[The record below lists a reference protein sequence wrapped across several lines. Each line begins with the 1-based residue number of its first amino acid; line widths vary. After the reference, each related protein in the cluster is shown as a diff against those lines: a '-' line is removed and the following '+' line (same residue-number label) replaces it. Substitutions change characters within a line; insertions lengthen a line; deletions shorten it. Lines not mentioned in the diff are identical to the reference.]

1 MSTNQPIGFFDSGI
15 GGLSIWREV
24 NRLLPTEST
33 VYVADSGF
41 APYGQ
46 RSTEVIRERSHRMTR
61 YLLEQGTKL
70 IVVACNTATTNAIA
84 DLRKSYS
91 VPFIGIE
98 PAIKPAA
105 LKTQTGNVGVLATQ
119 GTLTS
124 SLFHQTRDLHAQGIQ
139 VIERVGAGLVEAI
152 ETGDLQATA
161 LQDLLEGHLE
171 ALLKQNIDVLVL
183 GCTHYPFLEPLLR
196 KLLPTSV
203 QILDSGEAVARQTAA
218 VLQQHALLK
227 EGKALGLHQFFSTG
241 KANLMQEFLR
251 GMNRPE
257 VPQALRL

>member
-1 MSTNQPIGFFDSGI
+1 MNTNQPIGFFDSGL

-24 NRLLPTEST
+24 HRLMPLESS

-46 RSTEVIRERSHRMTR
+46 RSQEGIRERSHKMTR
-61 YLLEQGTKL
+61 YLLDQGSKL

-84 DLRKSYS
+84 ELRKTYS

-105 LKTQTGNVGVLATQ
+105 LKTQTGRVGVLATQ

-139 VIERVGAGLVEAI
+139 VIERVGTGLVEAI
-152 ETGDLQATA
+152 EAGDLQAPS
-161 LQDLLEGHLE
+161 LQDLLEKHLE
-171 ALLKQNIDVLVL
+171 VLLQQDIDVLVL
-183 GCTHYPFLEPLLR
+183 GCTHYPFLKPFLKE
-196 KLLPTSV
+196 LLPSAV
-203 QILDSGEAVARQTAA
+203 QILDSGEAVARQTSA
-218 VLQQHALLK
+218 VLQQHALNNQGQTPA
-227 EGKALGLHQFFSTG
+227 EHRFYSTG
-241 KANLMQEFLR
+241 KADLMRGFLQS
-251 GMNRPE
+251 MNRSE
-257 VPQALRL
+257 KPQALRL

>member
-1 MSTNQPIGFFDSGI
+1 MNTNQSIGFFDSGV
-15 GGLSIWREV
+15 GGLSVWREV
-24 NRLLPTEST
+24 NHLLPTEST

-46 RSTEVIRERSHRMTR
+46 RTAEVIRERSHRMTR
-61 YLLEQGTKL
+61 YLLEQGSKL

-84 DLRKSYS
+84 ELRKSYS

-124 SLFHQTRDLHAQGIQ
+124 SLFHQTRDLHTQGIQ
-139 VIERVGAGLVEAI
+139 VIERVGTGLVEAI

-171 ALLKQNIDVLVL
+171 ALLKQDIDVLVL

-196 KLLPTSV
+196 KRLPSSV

-218 VLQQHALLK
+218 VLQQHALQK
-227 EGKALGLHQFFSTG
+227 DGNTPAMHQFFSTG
-241 KANLMQEFLR
+241 KADLMQEFLR
-251 GMNRPE
+251 GMNRQE